1 MTLMIRHAESAW
13 NEHFSA
19 SRIDIGWP
27 DPPLTGRGEEQA
39 RQAVEHLRGYR
50 LRRLISSP
58 YRRTLQTASILAA
71 ALGIPLEV
79 DPMVRERCAFSCD
92 QGSPPEQ
99 LASEWPE
106 LDFSGLERRWWGAT
120 IESWP
125 SLALR
130 CAAFRAAIGRA
141 ADRDKVAVVSHWGFI
156 RGLTGAELHNTETI
170 RLVHD
175 AA

>member
-58 YRRTLQTASILAA
+58 YRRTLQTA
-71 ALGIPLEV
+71 
-79 DPMVRERCAFSCD
+79 
-92 QGSPPEQ
+92 
-99 LASEWPE
+99 
-106 LDFSGLERRWWGAT
+106 
-120 IESWP
+120 
-125 SLALR
+125 
-130 CAAFRAAIGRA
+130 
-141 ADRDKVAVVSHWGFI
+141 
-156 RGLTGAELHNTETI
+156 
-170 RLVHD
+170 
-175 AA
+175 